1 MWKLKRLYATNI
13 VSFKEIDTNF
23 ASDVA
28 TLVFGNNLDNE
39 NQKNNGS
46 GKSSIIEAI
55 AFGLT
60 GDTLRKVD
68 TGEIIND
75 AADAACVKLSFANDY
90 DESSFVIERTISRN
104 AAQEISCHKY
114 DKDGNEIDTEKT
126 IQPTVND
133 YNRFILEEIG
143 LTKDDIYS

>member
-75 AADAACVKLSFANDY
+75 AADAAWVKLSFAND
-90 DESSFVIERTISRN
+90 
-104 AAQEISCHKY
+104 
-114 DKDGNEIDTEKT
+114 
-126 IQPTVND
+126 
-133 YNRFILEEIG
+133 
-143 LTKDDIYS
+143 